1 MTSQNIYYTELRK
14 RPLKRVLTQL
24 VNDYP
29 E

>member
-14 RPLKRVLTQL
+14 RTLKRVLTQL
-24 VNDYP
+24 VNDDP